1 MKLPSRSN
9 GTSVKSAG
17 SMLSADVGFRNRAAA
32 AADMR
37 SEQLLWAAR
46 RIPRQRD
53 VPNRAF
59 PLRRPA
65 LDSPSSFFFLTP
77 PLPRISTLLYLGNL
91 DASADFPCTVAV

>member
-17 SMLSADVGFRNRAAA
+17 SVLSADVGFRNRAAA

-53 VPNRAF
+53 VHNRAF

-65 LDSPSSFFFLTP
+65 LDSPSFLFF
-77 PLPRISTLLYLGNL
+77 
-91 DASADFPCTVAV
+91 